1 MKQAATT
8 FLSAINLSHIDCV
21 KERIALHY
29 VSAIIEYDTKSSLE
43 KMKRH
48 RIKKEFYSKILKIL
62 III

>member
-1 MKQAATT
+1 M
-8 FLSAINLSHIDCV
+8 